1 MKILSMCVDSSQLIR
16 LGQNRKYV
24 GFMFFQLCGFLFFLS
39 GENAMG
45 RGLKHVECMI
55 TLSSVEYLSPMLMTD
70 L

>member
-1 MKILSMCVDSSQLIR
+1 MLSNFV
-16 LGQNRKYV
+16 V
-24 GFMFFQLCGFLFFLS
+24 FFFLS

>member
-1 MKILSMCVDSSQLIR
+1 MLTVVNSSDLVKIGNTLDSCFPTLW
-16 LGQNRKYV
+16 
-24 GFMFFQLCGFLFFLS
+24 FFFFLS